1 MSPRPDVSEQRKD
14 QILDAATNVFS
25 RRGFH
30 DARVDDIAEE
40 AGLSKGTLYWY
51 FKSKDDIIIGLLDR
65 LFEFGASGVRELQS
79 KEMPATEM
87 LRQAIDLL
95 IKDLDRWLKLIPLAY
110 EFLGLLFRRKIVQT
124 AFKRYF
130 RHYMDLIT
138 PIIQQGIDEGAF
150 QVDSAK
156 EVAIAIGAIFEGTIL
171 LWVYDSDMVNIKE
184 DIHRS
189 IELLI
194 NGIQEIGR
202 AHV

>member
-194 NGIQEIGR
+194 NGIQ
-202 AHV
+202 A

>member
-1 MSPRPDVSEQRKD
+1 MPPRPDVSKKRKD

-194 NGIQEIGR
+194 NGIQ
-202 AHV
+202 A

>member
-1 MSPRPDVSEQRKD
+1 MSPRPDVSEKRKD
-14 QILDAATNVFS
+14 QILDAATDVFS

-30 DARVDDIAEE
+30 DARVDDIAKE

-79 KEMPATEM
+79 KEIPATEM
-87 LRQAIDLL
+87 LRQSVDLL
-95 IKDLDRWLKLIPLAY
+95 LKDLDRWINLIPLAY
-110 EFLGLLFRRKIVQT
+110 EFLGLLFRRKIVQA

-138 PIIQQGIDEGAF
+138 PIIQQGIDEGEF
-150 QVDSAK
+150 QADSAK

-171 LWVYDSDMVNIKE
+171 LWVYDSEMVKIKE

-194 NGIQEIGR
+194 NGIQ
-202 AHV
+202 V

>member
-1 MSPRPDVSEQRKD
+1 MSPRPDVSEKRKN
-14 QILDAATNVFS
+14 QILDAAANVFS

-79 KEMPATEM
+79 KEMPATAM
-87 LRQAIDLL
+87 LRQSVDLL
-95 IKDLDRWLKLIPLAY
+95 LQDLDRWINLIPLAY
-110 EFLGLLFRRKIVQT
+110 EFLGLLFRRKIVQA

-138 PIIQQGIDEGAF
+138 PIIQKGIDEGEF
-150 QVDSAK
+150 QADSAK

-171 LWVYDSDMVNIKE
+171 LWVYDSEMVNIKE

-194 NGIQEIGR
+194 NGLQ
-202 AHV
+202 A